1 MAYKFQLG
9 TAKLSGS
16 IEQTDGTGDLKATT
30 VDSLVSEATVSGS
43 GNFSVGGNVI
53 LGGGGE
59 FSITRAGVA
68 TLGATTASTFGA
80 TGLAS
85 LDGGINVDDNFTVD
99 AAGAVVAVGVNAG
112 GAISGATTI
121 DGSGDLTMGTITMT
135 GFSVDADGDTV
146 AKTVAVPDDGTIGN
160 ATRADMLTLAAAAVT
175 VKNDADFN
183 VAKAGGLQLAGA
195 AVTST
200 AAELNLLDAI
210 ARGSIIVGNS
220 SGASALLAKGA
231 AGTVLKSDGTDV
243 AYGSIVNADVGASA
257 AIAFSKLAAL
267 DSTNIL
273 VGNGSNVATKVALS
287 GDATLSNAGAITLAS
302 AQTNVATI
310 TNAGLI
316 LSGVAGNKIDMTN
329 AAAFKIVRGGADK
342 LLVND
347 TGVTIDGNLSVLGT
361 TTTIDST
368 TINISKSFTFEGD
381 VAGDSKTTVLDS
393 GLPTANTTVKLPT
406 LAAGTYHLPVLA
418 DAPTA
423 ASSLV
428 TAAEF
433 SLLDGATAATSPSG
447 GSIVDADRIIL
458 NDAGTMR
465 QVAMSDVKTYAGG
478 AAQVLSVVAK
488 ANGDS
493 VEADKLNLVANLT
506 ANAVLTLPASNAN
519 LVGKSIYLKAS
530 SFANNA
536 VIIVNTQDAD
546 QKVDGENTIRLESP
560 YAAVRLI
567 YVATDDWRVF

>member
-1 MAYKFQLG
+1 
-9 TAKLSGS
+9 
-16 IEQTDGTGDLKATT
+16 
-30 VDSLVSEATVSGS
+30 
-43 GNFSVGGNVI
+43 
-53 LGGGGE
+53 
-59 FSITRAGVA
+59 
-68 TLGATTASTFGA
+68 
-80 TGLAS
+80 
-85 LDGGINVDDNFTVD
+85 
-99 AAGAVVAVGVNAG
+99 
-112 GAISGATTI
+112 
-121 DGSGDLTMGTITMT
+121 
-135 GFSVDADGDTV
+135 ADGDTV

-465 QVAMSDVKTYAGG
+465 QVAMSDVKTYAG
-478 AAQVLSVVAK
+478 
-488 ANGDS
+488 
-493 VEADKLNLVANLT
+493 
-506 ANAVLTLPASNAN
+506 
-519 LVGKSIYLKAS
+519 
-530 SFANNA
+530 
-536 VIIVNTQDAD
+536 
-546 QKVDGENTIRLESP
+546 
-560 YAAVRLI
+560 
-567 YVATDDWRVF
+567 

>member
-30 VDSLVSEATVSGS
+30 VDSLVSEATIS
-43 GNFSVGGNVI
+43 
-53 LGGGGE
+53 
-59 FSITRAGVA
+59 
-68 TLGATTASTFGA
+68 A

-85 LDGGINVDDNFTVD
+85 LDGGINVDDTFTVS

-112 GAISGATTI
+112 GAITGATSI
-121 DGSGDLTMGTITMT
+121 DGSGDLTMGTITMS
-135 GFSVDADGDTV
+135 GFTVDADGDTV

-160 ATRADMLTLAAAAVT
+160 ASRADMLTLAAAAVT

-220 SGASALLAKGA
+220 SGASALLGKGA

-243 AYGSIVNADVGASA
+243 AYGAVVNADVGNSA
-257 AIAFSKLAAL
+257 AIAFSKMEALPAAQ
-267 DSTNIL
+267 IV
-273 VGNGSNVATKVALS
+273 VGNGSNVATKVAVS
-287 GDATLSNAGAITLAS
+287 GDATISNAGAITLAS

-368 TINISKSFTFEGD
+368 TINVSRSFTFEGPASD
-381 VAGDSKTTVLDS
+381 FETVFGYGAADA
-393 GLPTANTTVKLPT
+393 PIADTTVKLPT
-406 LAAGTYHLPVLA
+406 LGAGTYHLPVLA
-418 DAPTA
+418 DAATA
-423 ASSLV
+423 ASAAI

-433 SLLDGATAATSPSG
+433 AILDGGTAASSPSG
-447 GSIVDADRIIL
+447 GSIVDADRMIL
-458 NDAGTMR
+458 NDNGTMR

-478 AAQVLSVVAK
+478 AAQVLPVVAK

-506 ANAVLTLPASNAN
+506 ANAVLTLPASAAG
-519 LVGKSIYLKAS
+519 LVGKSLYLKAS
-530 SFANNA
+530 NFANNA
-536 VIIVNTQDAD
+536 VIIVNTQAGD
-546 QKVDGENTIRLESP
+546 QKVDGEDSIRLESP
-560 YAAVRLI
+560 YAAIRLI

>member
-30 VDSLVSEATVSGS
+30 VDSLVSEATIS
-43 GNFSVGGNVI
+43 
-53 LGGGGE
+53 
-59 FSITRAGVA
+59 
-68 TLGATTASTFGA
+68 A

-85 LDGGINVDDNFTVD
+85 LDGGINVDDTFTVS

-112 GAISGATTI
+112 GAITGATTI
-121 DGSGDLTMGTITMT
+121 AGSGLASLGSIAVDDGS
-135 GFSVDADGDTV
+135 
-146 AKTVAVPDDGTIGN
+146 TIG
-160 ATRADMLTLAAAAVT
+160 TDSDTDMLTLTNADNIT
-175 VKNDADFN
+175 VASN
-183 VAKAGGLQLAGA
+183 VDLIISEGKLKLGA
-195 AVTST
+195 TAVTST

-220 SGASALLAKGA
+220 SGASALLGKGA

-243 AYGSIVNADVGASA
+243 AYGAVVNADVGNSA
-257 AIAFSKLAAL
+257 AIAFSKMEALPAAQ
-267 DSTNIL
+267 IV
-273 VGNGSNVATKVALS
+273 VGNGSNVATKVAVS
-287 GDATLSNAGAITLAS
+287 GDATISNAGAITLAS

-368 TINISKSFTFEGD
+368 TINVSRSFTFEGPASD
-381 VAGDSKTTVLDS
+381 FETVFGYGAADA
-393 GLPTANTTVKLPT
+393 PIADTTVKLPT
-406 LAAGTYHLPVLA
+406 LGAGTYHLPVLA
-418 DAPTA
+418 DAATA
-423 ASSLV
+423 ASAAI

-433 SLLDGATAATSPSG
+433 AILDGGTAASSPSG
-447 GSIVDADRIIL
+447 GSIVDADRMIL
-458 NDAGTMR
+458 NDNGTMR

-478 AAQVLSVVAK
+478 AAQVLPVVAK

-506 ANAVLTLPASNAN
+506 ANAVLTLPASAAG
-519 LVGKSIYLKAS
+519 LVGKSLYLKAS
-530 SFANNA
+530 NFANNA
-536 VIIVNTQDAD
+536 VIIVNTQAGD
-546 QKVDGENTIRLESP
+546 QKVDGEDSIRLESP
-560 YAAVRLI
+560 YAAIRLI

>member
-43 GNFSVGGNVI
+43 GNFNVGGNVI
-53 LGGGGE
+53 LGTAGQ
-59 FSITRAGVA
+59 FSITRAGAA
-68 TLGATTASTFGA
+68 TLGATTATTVGA

-85 LDGGINVDDNFTVD
+85 LDGGINVDDNFTVS

-112 GAISGATTI
+112 GAITGATTI
-121 DGSGDLTMGTITMT
+121 AGSGLASLGSIAVDDGS
-135 GFSVDADGDTV
+135 
-146 AKTVAVPDDGTIGN
+146 TIG
-160 ATRADMLTLAAAAVT
+160 TDSDTDMLTLTNADNIT
-175 VKNDADFN
+175 VASN
-183 VAKAGGLQLAGA
+183 VDLIISEGKLKLGA
-195 AVTST
+195 TAVTST
-200 AAELNLLDAI
+200 AAELNLLDGI

-220 SGASALLAKGA
+220 SGASALLGAGA
-231 AGTVLKSDGTDV
+231 AGTVLKSDGSDV
-243 AYGSIVNADVGASA
+243 TYGAVVNADVGNSA
-257 AIAFSKLAAL
+257 AIAFSKMEALPAAQ
-267 DSTNIL
+267 IV
-273 VGNGSNVATKVALS
+273 VGNGSNVATKVAVS
-287 GDATLSNAGAITLAS
+287 GDATISNAGAITLAS

-361 TTTIDST
+361 TTTINST

-406 LAAGTYHLPVLA
+406 LGAGTYHLPVLA
-418 DAPTA
+418 DAATA
-423 ASSLV
+423 ASAAI

-433 SLLDGATAATSPSG
+433 AILDGGTAASSPSG
-447 GSIVDADRIIL
+447 GSIVDADRMIL
-458 NDAGTMR
+458 NDNGTMR

-478 AAQVLSVVAK
+478 AAQVLPVVAK

-506 ANAVLTLPASNAN
+506 ANAVLTLPASAAG
-519 LVGKSIYLKAS
+519 LVGKSLYLKAS
-530 SFANNA
+530 NFANNA
-536 VIIVNTQDAD
+536 VIIVNTQAGD
-546 QKVDGENTIRLESP
+546 QKVDGEDSIRLESP
-560 YAAVRLI
+560 YAAVRLV